1 MKRHSL
7 SIYSFVTGVLF
18 FCLGI
23 VFLMDQLEVIKHVDM
38 GWVPAVVLLSLGIG
52 GILQHARPLQSAR
65 RASERGDSERSD
77 EVPT

>member
-1 MKRHSL
+1 MKRHPL

-23 VFLMDQLEVIKHVDM
+23 VFLMDQLEVINHVDT

-52 GILQHARPLQSAR
+52 GILQHARPLQSPR
-65 RASERGDSERSD
+65 RASEHGDREHGD
-77 EVPT
+77 EIHT